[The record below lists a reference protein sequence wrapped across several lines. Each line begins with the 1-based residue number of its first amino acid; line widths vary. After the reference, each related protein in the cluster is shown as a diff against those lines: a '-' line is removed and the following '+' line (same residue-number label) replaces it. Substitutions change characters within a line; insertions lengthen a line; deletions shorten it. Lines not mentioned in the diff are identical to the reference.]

1 MTGYYSPASILT
13 ESQKVRTT
21 FELALDSQLSAT
33 LNNGNAIEPGTQIHL
48 PIWLGQFLHVSEPGG
63 VGTGSIASV
72 DMPNALGKRVINAM
86 SADPKS
92 VDVRAQAQYF
102 YGLAE
107 KMLETQVNDEL
118 SDCLID
124 VSCTV

>member
-1 MTGYYSPASILT
+1 M
-13 ESQKVRTT
+13 RTT

-33 LNNGNAIEPGTQIHL
+33 LNNGNAIEPGTQINL